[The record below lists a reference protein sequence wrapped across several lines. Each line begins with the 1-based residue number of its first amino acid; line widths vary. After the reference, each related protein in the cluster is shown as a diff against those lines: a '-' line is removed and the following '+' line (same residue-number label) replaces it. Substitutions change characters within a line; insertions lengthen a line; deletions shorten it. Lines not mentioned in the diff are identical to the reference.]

1 MKTIR
6 VSEEVWRRLQ
16 VLKINRGFR
25 SMDQVI
31 GFLLE
36 KYNEYIRQT
45 FDELLQNI
53 SGGESGG
60 SSR

>member
-6 VSEEVWRRLQ
+6 VSEETWKGLQ
-16 VLKINRGFR
+16 MLKINRGFR